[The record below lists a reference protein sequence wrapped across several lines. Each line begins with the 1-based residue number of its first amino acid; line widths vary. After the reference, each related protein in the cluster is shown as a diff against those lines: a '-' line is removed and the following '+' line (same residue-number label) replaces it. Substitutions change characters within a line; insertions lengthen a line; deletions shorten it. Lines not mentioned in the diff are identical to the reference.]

1 MNNIGKNLALW
12 VIIGLLVIAV
22 FNLFQGPSSRGPV
35 SSLAFSDFLAEIDS
49 RQISDVTIK
58 GHVIDGHY
66 ADGRAVSTYAPDDP
80 GLLKR
85 LADSGVRISAAPTDK
100 SRIIT
105 RTIYRT
111 HSL

>member
-58 GHVIDGHY
+58 GPVIDRLY
-66 ADGRAVSTYAPDDP
+66 AHRAALSTY
-80 GLLKR
+80 
-85 LADSGVRISAAPTDK
+85 
-100 SRIIT
+100 
-105 RTIYRT
+105 
-111 HSL
+111 